1 MKYLKNIDI
10 SLAVSLIIVRMNN
23 FQLVFFLWIFHFDLE
38 VKPHNKIVFYC
49 FLYCINVCLK
59 LITYFVTTGF
69 NNILDHTFFVI
80 NLYEIHWFLFILVNL
95 CIIKLIFWHNYW
107 FLGNGF
113 FMKHNQNKTMFLMSY
128 NSSSFNDM
136 KFLAYGVSRR

>member
-80 NLYEIHWFLFILVNL
+80 NLYELHWFLFILVNL

-113 FMKHNQNKTMFLMSY
+113 FMKRNQNKTMFLMSY

>member
-1 MKYLKNIDI
+1 MKYLKKIDI

-49 FLYCINVCLK
+49 FLCCINVCLK
-59 LITYFVTTGF
+59 LITYFVTTSF

-80 NLYEIHWFLFILVNL
+80 NLYEINWFLFILVNL

-107 FLGNGF
+107 FLGNDF
-113 FMKHNQNKTMFLMSY
+113 FMKHNQNKT
-128 NSSSFNDM
+128 
-136 KFLAYGVSRR
+136 VSNEL